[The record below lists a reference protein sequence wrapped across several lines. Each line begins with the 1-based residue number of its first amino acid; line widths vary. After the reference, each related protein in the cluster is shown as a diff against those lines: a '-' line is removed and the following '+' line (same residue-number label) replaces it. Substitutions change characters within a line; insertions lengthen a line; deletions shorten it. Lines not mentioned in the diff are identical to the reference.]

1 MNRFFSIVLCV
12 LLSGAS
18 LFAQEDKKDV
28 RRGNKDYRKS
38 NFKEAEIDYRKALLK
53 DSTSFAAT
61 YDLANALYSQ
71 KDYEGA
77 ANTLEKLS
85 KSAPESQYAD
95 RYFFNKGNVSL
106 QKKDY
111 QTGGSTA
118 LLDAIGDAI
127 HHIGNVHKYARK
139 EDRPDKTVFVI
150 ITDGM
155 ENASRRYTYEKVR
168 GLIERRKEK
177 YGWEFLFLG
186 ANIDAVAVASRVGI
200 SADRAVEYNCDDIGV
215 ELNYSTVSE
224 AVSCMRTAGSIQP
237 DWAAP
242 IARDRKTRKQKR

>member
-111 QTGGSTA
+111 QTAVDDFKQA
-118 LLDAIGDAI
+118 LLRDPGDLQAKESYIYAKKMLENQKNGGEGESNKDQQNQDQQQNQQPSDGQQDKQEGEGQAQQQQISVQQAQQILKAIQA
-127 HHIGNVHKYARK
+127 K
-139 EDRPDKTVFVI
+139 EKETQ
-150 ITDGM
+150 
-155 ENASRRYTYEKVR
+155 EKV
-168 GLIERRKEK
+168 EK
-177 YGWEFLFLG
+177 AKAQNEK
-186 ANIDAVAVASRVGI
+186 SR
-200 SADRAVEYNCDDIGV
+200 
-215 ELNYSTVSE
+215 
-224 AVSCMRTAGSIQP
+224 
-237 DWAAP
+237 
-242 IARDRKTRKQKR
+242 QKDKNW

>member
-38 NFKEAEIDYRKALLK
+38 NFKEAEIDYRKALLT

-95 RYFFNKGNVSL
+95 RYYFNKGNVSL

-111 QTGGSTA
+111 KTAVDDFKQA
-118 LLDAIGDAI
+118 LLRDPGDLQAKESYIYAKKMLENQENGGGGEPNQDKQDQNGDGQQNQDQQQNQQPSDGQQDKQEGEGQAQQQQISAQQAQQILKAIQA
-127 HHIGNVHKYARK
+127 K
-139 EDRPDKTVFVI
+139 EKETQ
-150 ITDGM
+150 
-155 ENASRRYTYEKVR
+155 EKV
-168 GLIERRKEK
+168 EK
-177 YGWEFLFLG
+177 AKAQNEK
-186 ANIDAVAVASRVGI
+186 SR
-200 SADRAVEYNCDDIGV
+200 
-215 ELNYSTVSE
+215 
-224 AVSCMRTAGSIQP
+224 
-237 DWAAP
+237 
-242 IARDRKTRKQKR
+242 QKDKNW

>member
-1 MNRFFSIVLCV
+1 MNRFFSIVMCV

-85 KSAPESQYAD
+85 NSAPESQYAD
-95 RYFFNKGNVSL
+95 RYYFNKGNVSL

-111 QTGGSTA
+111 KTAVDDFKQA
-118 LLDAIGDAI
+118 LLRDPGDLQAKESYIYAKKMLENQENGGEGESNQDQQNQDQQNQDKQQNQDQQQDQQPSDGQQDKQEGEGQAQQQQISVQQAQQILKAIQ
-127 HHIGNVHKYARK
+127 AREK
-139 EDRPDKTVFVI
+139 ETQ
-150 ITDGM
+150 
-155 ENASRRYTYEKVR
+155 EKV
-168 GLIERRKEK
+168 EK
-177 YGWEFLFLG
+177 AKAQNEK
-186 ANIDAVAVASRVGI
+186 SR
-200 SADRAVEYNCDDIGV
+200 
-215 ELNYSTVSE
+215 
-224 AVSCMRTAGSIQP
+224 
-237 DWAAP
+237 
-242 IARDRKTRKQKR
+242 QKDKNW

>member
-95 RYFFNKGNVSL
+95 RYYFNKGNVSL

-111 QTGGSTA
+111 KTAVDDFKQA
-118 LLDAIGDAI
+118 LLRDAGDLQAKESYIYAKKMLENQENGGEGDPNQDKQDQNGDDQQNQDQQQNQQPSDGQQDKQEGEGQAQQQQISAQQAQQILKAI
-127 HHIGNVHKYARK
+127 QAK
-139 EDRPDKTVFVI
+139 EKETQ
-150 ITDGM
+150 
-155 ENASRRYTYEKVR
+155 EKV
-168 GLIERRKEK
+168 EK
-177 YGWEFLFLG
+177 AKAQNEK
-186 ANIDAVAVASRVGI
+186 SR
-200 SADRAVEYNCDDIGV
+200 
-215 ELNYSTVSE
+215 
-224 AVSCMRTAGSIQP
+224 
-237 DWAAP
+237 
-242 IARDRKTRKQKR
+242 QKDKNW

>member
-77 ANTLEKLS
+77 ANTLENLS
-85 KSAPESQYAD
+85 KSAPESRYAD
-95 RYFFNKGNVSL
+95 RYYFNKGNVSL

-111 QTGGSTA
+111 KTAVDDFKQA
-118 LLDAIGDAI
+118 LLRDAGDLQAKESYIYAKKMLENQENGGEGESNKDQQNQDQQNQDQQPSDGQQDKQEGEGQAQQQQISAQQAQQILKAI
-127 HHIGNVHKYARK
+127 QAK
-139 EDRPDKTVFVI
+139 EKETQ
-150 ITDGM
+150 
-155 ENASRRYTYEKVR
+155 EKV
-168 GLIERRKEK
+168 EK
-177 YGWEFLFLG
+177 AKAQNEK
-186 ANIDAVAVASRVGI
+186 SR
-200 SADRAVEYNCDDIGV
+200 
-215 ELNYSTVSE
+215 
-224 AVSCMRTAGSIQP
+224 
-237 DWAAP
+237 
-242 IARDRKTRKQKR
+242 QKDKNW

>member
-1 MNRFFSIVLCV
+1 MNRFFSIVMCV

-111 QTGGSTA
+111 QTAVDDFKQA
-118 LLDAIGDAI
+118 LLRDPGDLQAKESYIYAKKMLENQKNGGEGESNKDQQNQDQQQNQQPSDGQQDKQEGEGQAQQQQISVQQAQQILKAIQA
-127 HHIGNVHKYARK
+127 K
-139 EDRPDKTVFVI
+139 EKETQ
-150 ITDGM
+150 
-155 ENASRRYTYEKVR
+155 EKV
-168 GLIERRKEK
+168 EK
-177 YGWEFLFLG
+177 AKAQNEK
-186 ANIDAVAVASRVGI
+186 SR
-200 SADRAVEYNCDDIGV
+200 
-215 ELNYSTVSE
+215 
-224 AVSCMRTAGSIQP
+224 
-237 DWAAP
+237 
-242 IARDRKTRKQKR
+242 QKDKNW

>member
-95 RYFFNKGNVSL
+95 RYYFNKGNVSL

-111 QTGGSTA
+111 KTAVDDFKQA
-118 LLDAIGDAI
+118 LLRDPGDLQAKESYIYAKKMLENQENGGEGESNKDQQNQDQQNQDQQPSDGQQDKQEGEGQAQQQQISAQQAQQILKAIQA
-127 HHIGNVHKYARK
+127 K
-139 EDRPDKTVFVI
+139 EKETQ
-150 ITDGM
+150 
-155 ENASRRYTYEKVR
+155 EKV
-168 GLIERRKEK
+168 EK
-177 YGWEFLFLG
+177 AKAQNEK
-186 ANIDAVAVASRVGI
+186 SR
-200 SADRAVEYNCDDIGV
+200 
-215 ELNYSTVSE
+215 
-224 AVSCMRTAGSIQP
+224 
-237 DWAAP
+237 
-242 IARDRKTRKQKR
+242 QKDKNW

>member
-95 RYFFNKGNVSL
+95 RYYFNKGNVSL

-111 QTGGSTA
+111 KTAVDDFKQA
-118 LLDAIGDAI
+118 LLRDAGDLQAKESYIYAKKMLENQENGGEEESNKDQQDQNGDEQQNQEQQNQQPSDGQQDKQEGEGQAQQQQISAQQAQQILKAI
-127 HHIGNVHKYARK
+127 QAK
-139 EDRPDKTVFVI
+139 EKETQ
-150 ITDGM
+150 
-155 ENASRRYTYEKVR
+155 EKV
-168 GLIERRKEK
+168 EK
-177 YGWEFLFLG
+177 AKAQNEK
-186 ANIDAVAVASRVGI
+186 SR
-200 SADRAVEYNCDDIGV
+200 
-215 ELNYSTVSE
+215 
-224 AVSCMRTAGSIQP
+224 
-237 DWAAP
+237 
-242 IARDRKTRKQKR
+242 QKDKNW

>member
-1 MNRFFSIVLCV
+1 MNRFFSIVMCV

-95 RYFFNKGNVSL
+95 RYYFNKGNVSL

-111 QTGGSTA
+111 QTAVDDFKQA
-118 LLDAIGDAI
+118 LLRDPGDLQAKESYIYAKKMLENQENGGEGESNKDQQNQDQQNQDQQQDQQPSDGQQDKQEGEGQAQQQQISVQQAQQILKAIQA
-127 HHIGNVHKYARK
+127 K
-139 EDRPDKTVFVI
+139 EKETQ
-150 ITDGM
+150 
-155 ENASRRYTYEKVR
+155 EKV
-168 GLIERRKEK
+168 EK
-177 YGWEFLFLG
+177 AKAQNEK
-186 ANIDAVAVASRVGI
+186 SR
-200 SADRAVEYNCDDIGV
+200 
-215 ELNYSTVSE
+215 
-224 AVSCMRTAGSIQP
+224 
-237 DWAAP
+237 
-242 IARDRKTRKQKR
+242 QKDKNW

>member
-1 MNRFFSIVLCV
+1 MNRFFNIVMCV

-85 KSAPESQYAD
+85 NSAPESQYAD
-95 RYFFNKGNVSL
+95 RYYFNKGNVSL

-111 QTGGSTA
+111 KTAVDDFKQA
-118 LLDAIGDAI
+118 LLRDPGDLQAKESYIYAKKMLENQENGGEGESNKDQQNQDQQQHQDQQQDQQNQHPSDGQQDKQEGEGQAQQQQISVQQAQQILKAIQA
-127 HHIGNVHKYARK
+127 K
-139 EDRPDKTVFVI
+139 EKETQ
-150 ITDGM
+150 
-155 ENASRRYTYEKVR
+155 EKV
-168 GLIERRKEK
+168 EK
-177 YGWEFLFLG
+177 AKAQNEK
-186 ANIDAVAVASRVGI
+186 SR
-200 SADRAVEYNCDDIGV
+200 
-215 ELNYSTVSE
+215 
-224 AVSCMRTAGSIQP
+224 
-237 DWAAP
+237 
-242 IARDRKTRKQKR
+242 QKDKNW

>member
-95 RYFFNKGNVSL
+95 RYYFNKGNVSL

-111 QTGGSTA
+111 QTAVDDFKQA
-118 LLDAIGDAI
+118 LLRDPGDLQAKESYIYAKKMLENQENGGEGESNKDQQNQDQQQNQQPSDGQQDKQEGEGQEQQQQISVQQAQQILKAIQA
-127 HHIGNVHKYARK
+127 K
-139 EDRPDKTVFVI
+139 EKETQ
-150 ITDGM
+150 
-155 ENASRRYTYEKVR
+155 EKV
-168 GLIERRKEK
+168 EK
-177 YGWEFLFLG
+177 AKAQNEK
-186 ANIDAVAVASRVGI
+186 SR
-200 SADRAVEYNCDDIGV
+200 
-215 ELNYSTVSE
+215 
-224 AVSCMRTAGSIQP
+224 
-237 DWAAP
+237 
-242 IARDRKTRKQKR
+242 QKDKNW

>member
-85 KSAPESQYAD
+85 RSAPESQYAD
-95 RYFFNKGNVSL
+95 RYYFNKGNVSL

-111 QTGGSTA
+111 KTAVDDFKQA
-118 LLDAIGDAI
+118 LLRDPGDLQAKESYIYAKKMLENQENGGEGESNKDQQNQDQQQNQQPSDGQQDKQEGEGQTQQQQISAQQAQQILKAIQA
-127 HHIGNVHKYARK
+127 K
-139 EDRPDKTVFVI
+139 EKETQ
-150 ITDGM
+150 
-155 ENASRRYTYEKVR
+155 EKV
-168 GLIERRKEK
+168 EK
-177 YGWEFLFLG
+177 AKAQNEK
-186 ANIDAVAVASRVGI
+186 SR
-200 SADRAVEYNCDDIGV
+200 
-215 ELNYSTVSE
+215 
-224 AVSCMRTAGSIQP
+224 
-237 DWAAP
+237 
-242 IARDRKTRKQKR
+242 QKDKNW

>member
-95 RYFFNKGNVSL
+95 RYYFNKGNVSL

-111 QTGGSTA
+111 KTAVDDFKQA
-118 LLDAIGDAI
+118 LLREPGDLQAKESYIYAKKMLENQENGGEGEPNKDQQQQDQQPSDGQQDKQEGEGQAQQQQISAQQAQQILKAIQA
-127 HHIGNVHKYARK
+127 K
-139 EDRPDKTVFVI
+139 EKETQ
-150 ITDGM
+150 
-155 ENASRRYTYEKVR
+155 EKV
-168 GLIERRKEK
+168 EK
-177 YGWEFLFLG
+177 AKAQNEK
-186 ANIDAVAVASRVGI
+186 SR
-200 SADRAVEYNCDDIGV
+200 
-215 ELNYSTVSE
+215 
-224 AVSCMRTAGSIQP
+224 
-237 DWAAP
+237 
-242 IARDRKTRKQKR
+242 QKDKNW

>member
-1 MNRFFSIVLCV
+1 MNRFFSIVMCV

-85 KSAPESQYAD
+85 NSAPESQYAD
-95 RYFFNKGNVSL
+95 RYYFNKGNVSL

-111 QTGGSTA
+111 KTAVDDFKQA
-118 LLDAIGDAI
+118 LLRDPGDLQAKESYIYAKKMLENQENGGEGESNKDQQNKDQQNQDQQNQDQQQDQQTSDGQQDKQEGEGQAQQQQISVQQAQQILKAIQA
-127 HHIGNVHKYARK
+127 K
-139 EDRPDKTVFVI
+139 EKETQ
-150 ITDGM
+150 
-155 ENASRRYTYEKVR
+155 EKV
-168 GLIERRKEK
+168 KKAKAQNEK
-177 YGWEFLFLG
+177 
-186 ANIDAVAVASRVGI
+186 SR
-200 SADRAVEYNCDDIGV
+200 
-215 ELNYSTVSE
+215 
-224 AVSCMRTAGSIQP
+224 
-237 DWAAP
+237 
-242 IARDRKTRKQKR
+242 QKDKNW

>member
-1 MNRFFSIVLCV
+1 MNRFFSIVMCV

-111 QTGGSTA
+111 QTAVDDFKQA
-118 LLDAIGDAI
+118 LLRDPGDLQAKESYIYAKKMLENQENGGEGESNQDQQNQDQQNQDQQQNQQPSDGQQDKQEGEGQEQQQQISVQQAQQILKAIQA
-127 HHIGNVHKYARK
+127 K
-139 EDRPDKTVFVI
+139 EKETQ
-150 ITDGM
+150 
-155 ENASRRYTYEKVR
+155 EKV
-168 GLIERRKEK
+168 EK
-177 YGWEFLFLG
+177 AKAQNEK
-186 ANIDAVAVASRVGI
+186 SR
-200 SADRAVEYNCDDIGV
+200 
-215 ELNYSTVSE
+215 
-224 AVSCMRTAGSIQP
+224 
-237 DWAAP
+237 
-242 IARDRKTRKQKR
+242 QKDKNW

>member
-1 MNRFFSIVLCV
+1 MNRFFSIVMCV

-85 KSAPESQYAD
+85 NSAPESQYAD
-95 RYFFNKGNVSL
+95 RYYFNKGNVSL

-111 QTGGSTA
+111 QTAVDDFKQA
-118 LLDAIGDAI
+118 LLRDPGDLKAKESYIYAKKMLENQENGGEGESNKDQQNQDQQNQDQQQNQQPSDGQQDKQEGEGQAQQQQISVQQAQQILKAIQA
-127 HHIGNVHKYARK
+127 K
-139 EDRPDKTVFVI
+139 EKETQ
-150 ITDGM
+150 
-155 ENASRRYTYEKVR
+155 EKV
-168 GLIERRKEK
+168 EK
-177 YGWEFLFLG
+177 AKAQNEK
-186 ANIDAVAVASRVGI
+186 SR
-200 SADRAVEYNCDDIGV
+200 
-215 ELNYSTVSE
+215 
-224 AVSCMRTAGSIQP
+224 
-237 DWAAP
+237 
-242 IARDRKTRKQKR
+242 QKDKNW

>member
-1 MNRFFSIVLCV
+1 MNRFFSIVMCV

-85 KSAPESQYAD
+85 NSAPESQYAD

-111 QTGGSTA
+111 KTAVDDFKQA
-118 LLDAIGDAI
+118 LLRDPGDLQAKESYIYAKKMLENQKNGGEGESNKDQQNQDQQQNQQPSDGQQDKQEGEGQAQQQQISVQQAQQILKAIQA
-127 HHIGNVHKYARK
+127 K
-139 EDRPDKTVFVI
+139 EKETQ
-150 ITDGM
+150 
-155 ENASRRYTYEKVR
+155 EKV
-168 GLIERRKEK
+168 EK
-177 YGWEFLFLG
+177 AKAQNEK
-186 ANIDAVAVASRVGI
+186 SR
-200 SADRAVEYNCDDIGV
+200 
-215 ELNYSTVSE
+215 
-224 AVSCMRTAGSIQP
+224 
-237 DWAAP
+237 
-242 IARDRKTRKQKR
+242 QKDKNW

>member
-1 MNRFFSIVLCV
+1 MKRFFSIVLCV

-95 RYFFNKGNVSL
+95 RYYFNKGNVSL
-106 QKKDY
+106 HKKDY
-111 QTGGSTA
+111 KTAVDDFKQA
-118 LLDAIGDAI
+118 LLRDAGDLQAKESYLYAKKMLENQENGGEGEPNQDKQDQNGDDQQNQDQQQNQQPSDGQQDKQEGEGQAQQQQISAQQAQQILKAI
-127 HHIGNVHKYARK
+127 QAK
-139 EDRPDKTVFVI
+139 EKETQ
-150 ITDGM
+150 
-155 ENASRRYTYEKVR
+155 EKV
-168 GLIERRKEK
+168 EK
-177 YGWEFLFLG
+177 AKAQNEK
-186 ANIDAVAVASRVGI
+186 SR
-200 SADRAVEYNCDDIGV
+200 
-215 ELNYSTVSE
+215 
-224 AVSCMRTAGSIQP
+224 
-237 DWAAP
+237 
-242 IARDRKTRKQKR
+242 QKDKNW

>member
-1 MNRFFSIVLCV
+1 MNRFFSIVMCV

-85 KSAPESQYAD
+85 NSAPESQYAD

-111 QTGGSTA
+111 QTAVDDFKQA
-118 LLDAIGDAI
+118 LLRDPGDLQAKESYIYAKKMLENQENGGEGESNKDQQNQDQQQNQQPSDGQQDKQEGEGQAQQQQISVQQAQQILKAIQA
-127 HHIGNVHKYARK
+127 K
-139 EDRPDKTVFVI
+139 EKETQ
-150 ITDGM
+150 
-155 ENASRRYTYEKVR
+155 EKV
-168 GLIERRKEK
+168 EK
-177 YGWEFLFLG
+177 AKAQNEK
-186 ANIDAVAVASRVGI
+186 SR
-200 SADRAVEYNCDDIGV
+200 
-215 ELNYSTVSE
+215 
-224 AVSCMRTAGSIQP
+224 
-237 DWAAP
+237 
-242 IARDRKTRKQKR
+242 QKDNNW

>member
-111 QTGGSTA
+111 KTAVDDFKQA
-118 LLDAIGDAI
+118 LLRDPGDLQAKESYIYAKKMLENQENGREGDSNKDQQNQDQQQNQDRQQDQQNQQPSDGQQDKQEGEGQEQQQQISVQQAQQILKAIQA
-127 HHIGNVHKYARK
+127 K
-139 EDRPDKTVFVI
+139 EKETQ
-150 ITDGM
+150 
-155 ENASRRYTYEKVR
+155 EKV
-168 GLIERRKEK
+168 EK
-177 YGWEFLFLG
+177 AKAQNEK
-186 ANIDAVAVASRVGI
+186 SR
-200 SADRAVEYNCDDIGV
+200 
-215 ELNYSTVSE
+215 
-224 AVSCMRTAGSIQP
+224 
-237 DWAAP
+237 
-242 IARDRKTRKQKR
+242 QKDKNW

>member
-1 MNRFFSIVLCV
+1 MKKFFSIVLCV

-95 RYFFNKGNVSL
+95 RYYFNKGNVSL

-111 QTGGSTA
+111 KTAVDDFKQA
-118 LLDAIGDAI
+118 LLRDPGDLQAKESYIYAKKMLENQENGGEGESNKDQQNQDQQNQDQQQNQQPSDGQQDKQEGEGQAQQQQISAQQAQQILKAIQA
-127 HHIGNVHKYARK
+127 K
-139 EDRPDKTVFVI
+139 EKETQ
-150 ITDGM
+150 
-155 ENASRRYTYEKVR
+155 EKV
-168 GLIERRKEK
+168 EK
-177 YGWEFLFLG
+177 AKAQNEK
-186 ANIDAVAVASRVGI
+186 SR
-200 SADRAVEYNCDDIGV
+200 
-215 ELNYSTVSE
+215 
-224 AVSCMRTAGSIQP
+224 
-237 DWAAP
+237 
-242 IARDRKTRKQKR
+242 QKDKNW

>member
-1 MNRFFSIVLCV
+1 MNRFFSIVMCV

-85 KSAPESQYAD
+85 NSAPESQYAD
-95 RYFFNKGNVSL
+95 RYYFNKGNVSL

-111 QTGGSTA
+111 KTAVDDFKQA
-118 LLDAIGDAI
+118 LLRDPGDLQAKESYIYAKKMLENQENGGEGESNKDQQNQDQQNQDQQHDQQPSDGQQDKQEGEGQAQQQQISVQQAQQILKAIQA
-127 HHIGNVHKYARK
+127 K
-139 EDRPDKTVFVI
+139 E
-150 ITDGM
+150 M
-155 ENASRRYTYEKVR
+155 ETQEKV
-168 GLIERRKEK
+168 EK
-177 YGWEFLFLG
+177 AKAQNEK
-186 ANIDAVAVASRVGI
+186 SR
-200 SADRAVEYNCDDIGV
+200 
-215 ELNYSTVSE
+215 
-224 AVSCMRTAGSIQP
+224 
-237 DWAAP
+237 
-242 IARDRKTRKQKR
+242 QKDKNW

>member
-1 MNRFFSIVLCV
+1 MNRFFSIVMCV

-38 NFKEAEIDYRKALLK
+38 NFKEAEIDYRKPLLK

-85 KSAPESQYAD
+85 NSAPESQYAD
-95 RYFFNKGNVSL
+95 RYYFNKGNVSL

-111 QTGGSTA
+111 KTAVDDFKQA
-118 LLDAIGDAI
+118 LLRDPGDLQAKESYIYAKKMLENQENGGEGESNKDQQNQDQQNQDQQQDQQPSDGQQDKQEGEGQAQQQQISVQQAQQILKAIQA
-127 HHIGNVHKYARK
+127 K
-139 EDRPDKTVFVI
+139 EKETQ
-150 ITDGM
+150 
-155 ENASRRYTYEKVR
+155 EKV
-168 GLIERRKEK
+168 EK
-177 YGWEFLFLG
+177 AKAQNEK
-186 ANIDAVAVASRVGI
+186 SR
-200 SADRAVEYNCDDIGV
+200 
-215 ELNYSTVSE
+215 
-224 AVSCMRTAGSIQP
+224 
-237 DWAAP
+237 
-242 IARDRKTRKQKR
+242 QKDKNW

>member
-95 RYFFNKGNVSL
+95 RYYFNKGNVSL

-111 QTGGSTA
+111 KTAVDDFKQA
-118 LLDAIGDAI
+118 LLREPGDLQAKESYIYAKKMLENQENGGEGEPNQDKQDQDQQQNQQPSDGQQDKQEGEGQAQQQQISAQQAQQILKAIQA
-127 HHIGNVHKYARK
+127 K
-139 EDRPDKTVFVI
+139 EKETQ
-150 ITDGM
+150 
-155 ENASRRYTYEKVR
+155 EKV
-168 GLIERRKEK
+168 EK
-177 YGWEFLFLG
+177 AKAQNEK
-186 ANIDAVAVASRVGI
+186 SR
-200 SADRAVEYNCDDIGV
+200 
-215 ELNYSTVSE
+215 
-224 AVSCMRTAGSIQP
+224 
-237 DWAAP
+237 
-242 IARDRKTRKQKR
+242 QKDKNW

>member
-85 KSAPESQYAD
+85 TSAPESQYAD
-95 RYFFNKGNVSL
+95 RYYFNKGNVSL

-111 QTGGSTA
+111 KTAVDDFKQA
-118 LLDAIGDAI
+118 LLRDPGDLQAKESYIYAKKMLENQENGGEGESNKDQQNQDQQQNQQPSDGQQDKQEGEGQAQQQQISAQQAQQILKAIQA
-127 HHIGNVHKYARK
+127 K
-139 EDRPDKTVFVI
+139 EKETQ
-150 ITDGM
+150 
-155 ENASRRYTYEKVR
+155 EKV
-168 GLIERRKEK
+168 EK
-177 YGWEFLFLG
+177 AKAQNEK
-186 ANIDAVAVASRVGI
+186 SR
-200 SADRAVEYNCDDIGV
+200 
-215 ELNYSTVSE
+215 
-224 AVSCMRTAGSIQP
+224 
-237 DWAAP
+237 
-242 IARDRKTRKQKR
+242 QKDKNW

>member
-1 MNRFFSIVLCV
+1 MKKFFSIVLCV

-85 KSAPESQYAD
+85 KSAPDSQYAD
-95 RYFFNKGNVSL
+95 RYYFNKGNVSL

-111 QTGGSTA
+111 KTAVDDFKQA
-118 LLDAIGDAI
+118 LLRDPGDLQAKESYIYAKKMLENQENGGEGESNKDQQNQDQQQNQEQNQDQQPSDGQQDKQEGEGQTQQQQISAQQAQQILKAIQA
-127 HHIGNVHKYARK
+127 K
-139 EDRPDKTVFVI
+139 EKETQ
-150 ITDGM
+150 
-155 ENASRRYTYEKVR
+155 EKV
-168 GLIERRKEK
+168 EK
-177 YGWEFLFLG
+177 AKAQNEK
-186 ANIDAVAVASRVGI
+186 SR
-200 SADRAVEYNCDDIGV
+200 
-215 ELNYSTVSE
+215 
-224 AVSCMRTAGSIQP
+224 
-237 DWAAP
+237 
-242 IARDRKTRKQKR
+242 QKDKNW

>member
-95 RYFFNKGNVSL
+95 RYYFNKGNVSL

-111 QTGGSTA
+111 KTAVDDFKQA
-118 LLDAIGDAI
+118 LLRDPGDLQAKESYIYAKKMLENQENGGEGESNKDQQNQDQQQNQQTSDGQQDKQEGEGQAQQQQISAQQAQQILKAIQA
-127 HHIGNVHKYARK
+127 K
-139 EDRPDKTVFVI
+139 EKETQ
-150 ITDGM
+150 
-155 ENASRRYTYEKVR
+155 EKV
-168 GLIERRKEK
+168 EK
-177 YGWEFLFLG
+177 AKAQNEK
-186 ANIDAVAVASRVGI
+186 SR
-200 SADRAVEYNCDDIGV
+200 
-215 ELNYSTVSE
+215 
-224 AVSCMRTAGSIQP
+224 
-237 DWAAP
+237 
-242 IARDRKTRKQKR
+242 QKDKNW

>member
-12 LLSGAS
+12 LLSGAI

-111 QTGGSTA
+111 QTAVDDFKQA
-118 LLDAIGDAI
+118 LLRDPGDLQAKESYIYAKKMLENQENGGEGESNQDQQNQDQQNQDQQQNQQPSDGQQDKQEGEGQEQQKQISVQQAQQILKAIQA
-127 HHIGNVHKYARK
+127 K
-139 EDRPDKTVFVI
+139 EKETQ
-150 ITDGM
+150 
-155 ENASRRYTYEKVR
+155 EKV
-168 GLIERRKEK
+168 EK
-177 YGWEFLFLG
+177 AKAQNEK
-186 ANIDAVAVASRVGI
+186 SR
-200 SADRAVEYNCDDIGV
+200 
-215 ELNYSTVSE
+215 
-224 AVSCMRTAGSIQP
+224 
-237 DWAAP
+237 
-242 IARDRKTRKQKR
+242 QKDKNW

>member
-95 RYFFNKGNVSL
+95 KYYFNKGNVSL

-111 QTGGSTA
+111 KTAVDDFKQA
-118 LLDAIGDAI
+118 LLRDPGDLQAKESYIYAKKMLENQENGGDGESNKDQQNQDQQPSDGQQDKQEGEGQTQQQQISAQQAQQILKAIQA
-127 HHIGNVHKYARK
+127 K
-139 EDRPDKTVFVI
+139 EKETQ
-150 ITDGM
+150 
-155 ENASRRYTYEKVR
+155 EKV
-168 GLIERRKEK
+168 EK
-177 YGWEFLFLG
+177 AKAQNEK
-186 ANIDAVAVASRVGI
+186 SR
-200 SADRAVEYNCDDIGV
+200 
-215 ELNYSTVSE
+215 
-224 AVSCMRTAGSIQP
+224 
-237 DWAAP
+237 
-242 IARDRKTRKQKR
+242 QKDKNW

>member
-95 RYFFNKGNVSL
+95 RYYFNKGNVSL

-111 QTGGSTA
+111 KTAVDDFKQA
-118 LLDAIGDAI
+118 LLRDPGDLQAKESYIYAKKMLENQENGGEGESDRDNQDQNDDQQNQDQNQDQQPSDGRQDKQEGEGQAQQQQISAQQAQQILKAIQA
-127 HHIGNVHKYARK
+127 K
-139 EDRPDKTVFVI
+139 EKETQ
-150 ITDGM
+150 
-155 ENASRRYTYEKVR
+155 EKV
-168 GLIERRKEK
+168 EK
-177 YGWEFLFLG
+177 AKAQNEK
-186 ANIDAVAVASRVGI
+186 SR
-200 SADRAVEYNCDDIGV
+200 
-215 ELNYSTVSE
+215 
-224 AVSCMRTAGSIQP
+224 
-237 DWAAP
+237 
-242 IARDRKTRKQKR
+242 QKDKNW

>member
-1 MNRFFSIVLCV
+1 MNRFFSIVMCV

-28 RRGNKDYRKS
+28 RWGNKDYRKS

-111 QTGGSTA
+111 KTAVDDFKQA
-118 LLDAIGDAI
+118 LLRDPGDLQAKESYIYAKKMLENQENGGEGESNKDQQNQDQQNQDQQNQDQQQNQQPSDGQQDKQEGEGQAQQQQISVQQAQQILKAIQA
-127 HHIGNVHKYARK
+127 K
-139 EDRPDKTVFVI
+139 EKETQ
-150 ITDGM
+150 
-155 ENASRRYTYEKVR
+155 EKV
-168 GLIERRKEK
+168 EK
-177 YGWEFLFLG
+177 AKAQNEK
-186 ANIDAVAVASRVGI
+186 SR
-200 SADRAVEYNCDDIGV
+200 
-215 ELNYSTVSE
+215 
-224 AVSCMRTAGSIQP
+224 
-237 DWAAP
+237 
-242 IARDRKTRKQKR
+242 QKDKNW

>member
-1 MNRFFSIVLCV
+1 MNRFFSIVMCV

-85 KSAPESQYAD
+85 NSAPESQYAD

-111 QTGGSTA
+111 KTAVDDFKQA
-118 LLDAIGDAI
+118 LLRDPGDLQAKESYIYAKKMLENQENGGEGESNKDQQNQDQQQNQDRQQDQQNQQPSDGQQDKQEGEGQAQQQQISVQQAQQILKAIQA
-127 HHIGNVHKYARK
+127 K
-139 EDRPDKTVFVI
+139 EKETQ
-150 ITDGM
+150 
-155 ENASRRYTYEKVR
+155 EKV
-168 GLIERRKEK
+168 EK
-177 YGWEFLFLG
+177 AKAQNEK
-186 ANIDAVAVASRVGI
+186 SR
-200 SADRAVEYNCDDIGV
+200 
-215 ELNYSTVSE
+215 
-224 AVSCMRTAGSIQP
+224 
-237 DWAAP
+237 
-242 IARDRKTRKQKR
+242 QKDKNW

>member
-1 MNRFFSIVLCV
+1 MNRFFSIVMCV

-85 KSAPESQYAD
+85 NSAPESQYAD
-95 RYFFNKGNVSL
+95 RYYFNKGNVSL

-111 QTGGSTA
+111 QTAVDDFKQA
-118 LLDAIGDAI
+118 LLRDPGDLQAKESYIYAKKMLENQENGGEGESNKDQQNQDQQPNQDQQQDQDQQQNQQPSDGQQDKQEGEGQAQQQQISVQQAQQILKAIQA
-127 HHIGNVHKYARK
+127 K
-139 EDRPDKTVFVI
+139 EKETQ
-150 ITDGM
+150 
-155 ENASRRYTYEKVR
+155 EKV
-168 GLIERRKEK
+168 EK
-177 YGWEFLFLG
+177 AKAQNEK
-186 ANIDAVAVASRVGI
+186 SR
-200 SADRAVEYNCDDIGV
+200 
-215 ELNYSTVSE
+215 
-224 AVSCMRTAGSIQP
+224 
-237 DWAAP
+237 
-242 IARDRKTRKQKR
+242 QKDKNW

>member
-12 LLSGAS
+12 LLSGVS

-95 RYFFNKGNVSL
+95 RYYFNKGNVSL

-111 QTGGSTA
+111 KTAVDDFKQA
-118 LLDAIGDAI
+118 LLRDAGDLQAKESYIYAKKMLENQENGGEGESNKDKQDQNQDQQPSDGQQDKQEGEGQAQQQQISAQQAQQILKAI
-127 HHIGNVHKYARK
+127 QAK
-139 EDRPDKTVFVI
+139 EKETQ
-150 ITDGM
+150 
-155 ENASRRYTYEKVR
+155 EKV
-168 GLIERRKEK
+168 EK
-177 YGWEFLFLG
+177 AKAQNEK
-186 ANIDAVAVASRVGI
+186 SR
-200 SADRAVEYNCDDIGV
+200 
-215 ELNYSTVSE
+215 
-224 AVSCMRTAGSIQP
+224 
-237 DWAAP
+237 
-242 IARDRKTRKQKR
+242 QKDKNW

>member
-1 MNRFFSIVLCV
+1 MKKFFSIVLCV
-12 LLSGAS
+12 LLSGVS

-95 RYFFNKGNVSL
+95 RYYFNKGNVSL

-111 QTGGSTA
+111 KTAVDDFKQA
-118 LLDAIGDAI
+118 LLREPGDLLAKESYIYAKKMLENQENGGEGESDRDKQDQNGDEQQNQDKQQNEQPSDGQQDKQDGEGQAEQQQISAQQAQQILKAIQA
-127 HHIGNVHKYARK
+127 K
-139 EDRPDKTVFVI
+139 EKETQ
-150 ITDGM
+150 
-155 ENASRRYTYEKVR
+155 EKV
-168 GLIERRKEK
+168 EK
-177 YGWEFLFLG
+177 AKAQNEK
-186 ANIDAVAVASRVGI
+186 SR
-200 SADRAVEYNCDDIGV
+200 
-215 ELNYSTVSE
+215 
-224 AVSCMRTAGSIQP
+224 
-237 DWAAP
+237 
-242 IARDRKTRKQKR
+242 QKDKNW

>member
-85 KSAPESQYAD
+85 KSATESQYAD
-95 RYFFNKGNVSL
+95 RYYFNKGNVSL

-111 QTGGSTA
+111 KTAVDDFKQA
-118 LLDAIGDAI
+118 LLREPGDLQAKESYIYAKKMLENQENGGGGEPNQDKQDQNGDDQQNQDKQQDQQPSDGQQDKQEGEGQAQQQQISAQQAQQILKAIQA
-127 HHIGNVHKYARK
+127 K
-139 EDRPDKTVFVI
+139 EKETQ
-150 ITDGM
+150 
-155 ENASRRYTYEKVR
+155 EKV
-168 GLIERRKEK
+168 EK
-177 YGWEFLFLG
+177 AKAQNEK
-186 ANIDAVAVASRVGI
+186 SR
-200 SADRAVEYNCDDIGV
+200 
-215 ELNYSTVSE
+215 
-224 AVSCMRTAGSIQP
+224 
-237 DWAAP
+237 
-242 IARDRKTRKQKR
+242 QKDKNW

>member
-53 DSTSFAAT
+53 DSTSFAAI

-95 RYFFNKGNVSL
+95 RYYFNKGNVSL

-111 QTGGSTA
+111 KTAVDDFKQA
-118 LLDAIGDAI
+118 LLREPGDLQAKESYIYAKKMLENQENGGEGEPNKDQQNQDQNQDQNQNQDQQPSDGQQDKQEGEGQAQQQQISAQQAQQILKAIQA
-127 HHIGNVHKYARK
+127 K
-139 EDRPDKTVFVI
+139 EKETQ
-150 ITDGM
+150 
-155 ENASRRYTYEKVR
+155 EKV
-168 GLIERRKEK
+168 EK
-177 YGWEFLFLG
+177 AKAQNEK
-186 ANIDAVAVASRVGI
+186 SR
-200 SADRAVEYNCDDIGV
+200 
-215 ELNYSTVSE
+215 
-224 AVSCMRTAGSIQP
+224 
-237 DWAAP
+237 
-242 IARDRKTRKQKR
+242 QKDKNW

>member
-1 MNRFFSIVLCV
+1 MNRFFSIVMCV

-85 KSAPESQYAD
+85 NSAPESQYAD
-95 RYFFNKGNVSL
+95 RYYFNKGNVSL

-111 QTGGSTA
+111 KTAVDDFKQA
-118 LLDAIGDAI
+118 LLRDPGDLQAKESYIYAKKMLENQENGGEGESNKDQQNQDQQNQDQQQNQQPSDGQQDKQEGEGQAQQQQISVQQAQQILKAIQA
-127 HHIGNVHKYARK
+127 K
-139 EDRPDKTVFVI
+139 EKETQ
-150 ITDGM
+150 
-155 ENASRRYTYEKVR
+155 EKV
-168 GLIERRKEK
+168 EK
-177 YGWEFLFLG
+177 AKAQNEK
-186 ANIDAVAVASRVGI
+186 SR
-200 SADRAVEYNCDDIGV
+200 
-215 ELNYSTVSE
+215 
-224 AVSCMRTAGSIQP
+224 
-237 DWAAP
+237 
-242 IARDRKTRKQKR
+242 QKDKNW

>member
-1 MNRFFSIVLCV
+1 MNRVFSIVMCV

-85 KSAPESQYAD
+85 NSAPESQYAD
-95 RYFFNKGNVSL
+95 RYYFNKGNVSL

-111 QTGGSTA
+111 KTAVDDFKQA
-118 LLDAIGDAI
+118 LLRDPGDLQAKESYI
-127 HHIGNVHKYARK
+127 YAK
-139 EDRPDKTVFVI
+139 K
-150 ITDGM
+150 M
-155 ENASRRYTYEKVR
+155 LENQENGGEGESNKDQQN
-168 GLIERRKEK
+168 KDQQNQDH
-177 YGWEFLFLG
+177 YGE
-186 ANIDAVAVASRVGI
+186 
-200 SADRAVEYNCDDIGV
+200 
-215 ELNYSTVSE
+215 
-224 AVSCMRTAGSIQP
+224 
-237 DWAAP
+237 
-242 IARDRKTRKQKR
+242 